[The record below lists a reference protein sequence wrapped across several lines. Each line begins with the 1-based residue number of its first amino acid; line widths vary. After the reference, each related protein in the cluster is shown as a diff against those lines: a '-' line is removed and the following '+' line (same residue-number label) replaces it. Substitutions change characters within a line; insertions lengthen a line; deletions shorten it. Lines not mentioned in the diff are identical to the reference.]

1 MRKLIRSRTFWA
13 GVAAIATG
21 IVMIYDGELKEG
33 VAIIFGGLGMIFM
46 RDALPEKEKGNE
58 KNISVEADRKS
69 KRGARTRRNRD

>member
-21 IVMIYDGELKEG
+21 VVMIYDGELKEG

-46 RDALPEKEKGNE
+46 RDALPEKEKDNG
-58 KNISVEADRKS
+58 KDKPMEADRKS
-69 KRGARTRRNRD
+69 KRSERTRRNRS